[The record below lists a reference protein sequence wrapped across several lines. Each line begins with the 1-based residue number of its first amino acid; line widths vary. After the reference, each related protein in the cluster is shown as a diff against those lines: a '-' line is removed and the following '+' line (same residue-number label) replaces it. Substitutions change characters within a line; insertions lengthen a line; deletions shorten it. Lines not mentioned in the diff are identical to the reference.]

1 MKHDVLSTFR
11 MLATLNLIDVKFQ
24 SSEQNSLCK
33 WELSKVKQSK
43 CPLTWNVYAHIKGET
58 NKWKKIWV
66 SAPLSVHMVSKY
78 QNEFPKKLKNVMDS
92 SLAFFA
98 TL

>member
-11 MLATLNLIDVKFQ
+11 MLAILNLIDVKFQ

-58 NKWKKIWV
+58 TNEKRSEWVLHCQYIWF
-66 SAPLSVHMVSKY
+66 LNIKM
-78 QNEFPKKLKNVMDS
+78 NFLKNWKM
-92 SLAFFA
+92 
-98 TL
+98 